1 MNPNNVPNDNEVN
14 YYEFRIKGH
23 LPDRWIS
30 RFGDVSVTLEENG
43 ITVLTFPVVDQAAL
57 FGLLK
62 KVRDVGLPLLSVN
75 RIESGNISAGE
86 ERPINHIQSNK
97 GDKK

>member
-1 MNPNNVPNDNEVN
+1 MNTSNVSNDNQN
-14 YYEFRIKGH
+14 DRYEIRLNGH
-23 LPDRWIS
+23 LADRWIS
-30 RFGDVSVTLEENG
+30 RFGDVSIKLEENG
-43 ITVLTFPVVDQAAL
+43 ITLLTFPLVDQAAL

-62 KVRDVGLPLLSVN
+62 KVRDAGLPLLSVN

-86 ERPINHIQSNK
+86 ERPISHIQSNK